1 MVGFFWEFAGSVST
15 PHSMLVDLHYNKLG
29 VVSAPFLLM
38 LDNASIPLD
47 KIVEYERDIPST
59 IKPELQLLQ
68 SLKGGLTSER

>member
-47 KIVEYERDIPST
+47 KIAEYERHSKYYKTRIT
-59 IKPELQLLQ
+59 IATIT
-68 SLKGGLTSER
+68 KGGTN